1 MTSEEIVEAYKAKK
15 PRASTNR
22 AVVAE
27 LAAKS
32 GKTVAQIRGIL
43 IFNHVYM
50 STPDH
55 ERFASDGTEL
65 TTTFSDNEYSKV
77 WDEYLSADPE
87 SSEEKKNTVN
97 DIAVRLK
104 ATPYAVERVI
114 GLPTRPRTARE
125 QEAEA
130 NEQALL
136 ELGLQEQRSA
146 KRSATMRRVL
156 TIAFGIAIIVAV
168 ISVLSYQN
176 NPTSTASAPVTAAER
191 GYSDTKPDGDLVTA
205 RPITGMEPDA
215 QRRYDGLSPEGQ
227 NYVRE
232 KMKRYDEICATSSD
246 C

>member
-32 GKTVAQIRGIL
+32 GKTVAQVRGIL

-65 TTTFSDNEYSKV
+65 TTTFSDDNYTEV
-77 WDEYLSADPE
+77 WREYLSADPA
-87 SSEEKKNTVN
+87 SPEEKKNTIN
-97 DIAVRLK
+97 DIAARLK

-114 GLPTRPRTARE
+114 GLAARPRTAKE

-146 KRSATMRRVL
+146 ERSATMRRMLAVAL
-156 TIAFGIAIIVAV
+156 GIAAIVAV
-168 ISVLSYQN
+168 ISVLSYRN
-176 NPTSTASAPVTAAER
+176 NTTPTASAPVTVAEP
-191 GYSDTKPDGDLVTA
+191 GYSDSKPDGGLVTA

-227 NYVRE
+227 EYVRE
-232 KMKRYDEICATSSD
+232 KMKKYDEICATSDD